1 MVVVLQNQNLG
12 IMEKV
17 INTKEER
24 IFLDSLKDIVKSA
37 RKYAYSSICFAQVQ
51 SNWLLGK
58 RIVEQIQKG
67 NDKAEYGKHILK
79 IASESLTEEFGKG
92 YSETNLK
99 SFRKFYLIFKDYS
112 IGQTVSAQLYDTK
125 RQALPAQ
132 SDKGIQ
138 QALPAILSWSPDF
151 VTLFLA
157 KIQIADNQ

>member
-1 MVVVLQNQNLG
+1 MMLVVVLQNQNLG

-51 SNWLLGK
+51 SNWQLGK

-67 NDKAEYGKHILK
+67 KDKAEYGKHILK

-92 YSETNLK
+92 YSTTNLK
-99 SFRKFYLIFKDYS
+99 SFRKFYLIFRNYS
-112 IGQTVSAQLYDTK
+112 IGQTLSAQLEERK
-125 RQALPAQ
+125 
-132 SDKGIQ
+132 
-138 QALPAILSWSPDF
+138 
-151 VTLFLA
+151 
-157 KIQIADNQ
+157 